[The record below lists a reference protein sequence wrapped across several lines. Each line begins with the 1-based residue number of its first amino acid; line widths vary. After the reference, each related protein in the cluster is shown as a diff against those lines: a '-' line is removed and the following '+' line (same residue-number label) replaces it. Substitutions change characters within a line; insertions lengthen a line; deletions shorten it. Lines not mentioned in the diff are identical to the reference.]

1 MTELDR
7 AELTEII
14 EGAIERQ
21 AAPLMRRY
29 AQELIEAI
37 NLDSAVMA
45 EREACALIAERMG
58 ADAVAA
64 AIRGQE

>member
-7 AELTEII
+7 AELTEVI
-14 EGAIERQ
+14 EQ
-21 AAPLMRRY
+21 AVEPFFQALSV
-29 AQELIEAI
+29 
-37 NLDSAVMA
+37 DSLVMA
-45 EREACALIAERMG
+45 EREACALIAERLG